1 MIYATPEDIAEG
13 LRLILEKYAKPKSEP
28 SFENEKLIRKKAA
41 KFLGV
46 SYQTMCN
53 WTKYGKIKEHGIGRK
68 RYYLR
73 SELIEVM
80 KNNS

>member
-13 LRLILEKYAKPKSEP
+13 LQLILDKYAKLNSEP

-46 SYQTMCN
+46 SYQTMSN
-53 WTKYGKIKEHGIGRK
+53 WTKSGKLKEHGIGRK

-80 KNNS
+80 QNNS